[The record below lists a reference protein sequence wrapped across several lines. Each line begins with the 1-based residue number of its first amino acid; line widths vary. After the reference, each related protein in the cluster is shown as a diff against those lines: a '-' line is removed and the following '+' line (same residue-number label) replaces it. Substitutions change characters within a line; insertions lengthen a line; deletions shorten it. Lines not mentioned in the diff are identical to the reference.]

1 MELEHRSQILLELLL
16 NRSTPIIIED
26 ICKQMNISRR
36 TFYYVLDVLNEW
48 LNAHQFTPLENIRGV
63 GLQLSLVEKAA
74 ISRISKSNVGTVYT
88 QDERVSLLLYILL
101 ANQENLH
108 SQNLIDFMNVSRN
121 TLFNDLKTVREK
133 LIGYDLDLQYVNNE
147 GYQVLG
153 DVIKI
158 RTAFI
163 YTHWKIIKIEELNRI
178 NSNSEFIVFN
188 NENKLDIY
196 NRVKEVEKRLNT
208 SYVVGT
214 ISALSSLLN
223 IMITIEQED
232 VTFDNSATYLLSTPE
247 FDVIKQIFPELSEN
261 EMLYISLHLLGA
273 RTQIPNERMN
283 MPSLSTLAV
292 DLVNEFERISAYRFR
307 EKIKLIK
314 QISDHLSVSYFRYKF
329 GIYHGNPLTDHI
341 KQEYDSIFKLTN
353 IACDLIRNE
362 LELPVHEGEVALITL
377 HFSSYLER
385 KIFDDTIV
393 VLDIVCPSGISTS
406 NMLYTELIN
415 LHSFIKV
422 NKVMGIEQYHNEG
435 SSSEYI
441 VSTIPLE
448 QEVKHIVVNPI
459 LTNADKKNILNT
471 LNLQVDTPNN
481 VAVDDLMLLINP
493 YIKPGM
499 KEYTK
504 KTLLNYFSR
513 DETYKSKRL
522 GMLDILYNENII
534 VSDEKVSW
542 KDAVKIGSSPLI
554 NNKSIEPSY
563 IEAMINN
570 TIKFGPY
577 MVLENGY
584 VLMHANYVD
593 GVNNL
598 AISFTKFNHSIK
610 IKNKQFNKLI
620 ILAPIDEKK
629 HIDIM
634 KDLMLLFTDEDIHHK
649 LDEADSSEAI
659 KEVLKELSND
669 KES

>member
-1 MELEHRSQILLELLL
+1 
-16 NRSTPIIIED
+16 
-26 ICKQMNISRR
+26 
-36 TFYYVLDVLNEW
+36 
-48 LNAHQFTPLENIRGV
+48 
-63 GLQLSLVEKAA
+63 
-74 ISRISKSNVGTVYT
+74 
-88 QDERVSLLLYILL
+88 
-101 ANQENLH
+101 
-108 SQNLIDFMNVSRN
+108 
-121 TLFNDLKTVREK
+121 
-133 LIGYDLDLQYVNNE
+133 
-147 GYQVLG
+147 
-153 DVIKI
+153 
-158 RTAFI
+158 
-163 YTHWKIIKIEELNRI
+163 
-178 NSNSEFIVFN
+178 
-188 NENKLDIY
+188 
-196 NRVKEVEKRLNT
+196 
-208 SYVVGT
+208 
-214 ISALSSLLN
+214 
-223 IMITIEQED
+223 
-232 VTFDNSATYLLSTPE
+232 
-247 FDVIKQIFPELSEN
+247 
-261 EMLYISLHLLGA
+261 
-273 RTQIPNERMN
+273 
-283 MPSLSTLAV
+283 
-292 DLVNEFERISAYRFR
+292 
-307 EKIKLIK
+307 IKLIK

-542 KDAVKIGSSPLI
+542 KDAVNIGSSPLI